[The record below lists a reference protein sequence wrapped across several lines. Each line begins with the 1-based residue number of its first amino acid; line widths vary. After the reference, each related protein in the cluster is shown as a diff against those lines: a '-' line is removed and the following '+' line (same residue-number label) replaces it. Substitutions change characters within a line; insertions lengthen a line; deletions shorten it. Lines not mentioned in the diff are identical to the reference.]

1 MSDDKLVPF
10 GGRTRRPDPRKLQEF
25 AATAH
30 KLQREREAAAST
42 VAQLLRDT
50 PREQWP
56 DLARRED
63 LRTCG
68 ALEQLGNLV
77 AQVLGRDPQHALAV
91 AELAASIADTIADN
105 AYPRVVVA
113 QLRAHAWKDVA
124 KPLLYLARFD
134 DALAAVDRAEA
145 YLESFAALSHDR
157 AIVRLVRAAILGE
170 IDRYEESFVLLREC
184 KQVFRD
190 HGDTARLIL
199 AGISEGVLLHRLR
212 KYREARETYL
222 LLLDSTRESIDRE
235 SAACLHNVIGHCSV
249 ELGDFDS
256 AAIYLSRAN
265 EMFLALGQPL
275 QAAKAE
281 LGRGRML
288 VRQGDVERGIAH
300 LRAIREQFL
309 RGGLIEEAG
318 ICGLDMVEGLL
329 LRDRAGEAGALARQI
344 IDEFRRAGLNKR
356 AITALGYLDEAIAA
370 QKASTATVVHV
381 REYILSLRTCP
392 EREFV
397 AVA

>member
-1 MSDDKLVPF
+1 MSDEKLVPF
-10 GGRTRRPDPRKLQEF
+10 GGRMRRPDPRKLAEF

-30 KLQREREAAAST
+30 KLQRERETAAST

-50 PREQWP
+50 PREQWR
-56 DLARRED
+56 DLAQRDD

-91 AELAASIADTIADN
+91 AELAASIADTIADD
-105 AYPRVVVA
+105 AYPPVVVA

-124 KPLLYLARFD
+124 KPLLYLARF
-134 DALAAVDRAEA
+134 AEAVAAIDRAESH
-145 YLESFAALSHDR
+145 LESFAALSHDR

-170 IDRYEESFVLLREC
+170 IDRYEESFALLKEC

-212 KYREARETYL
+212 KYREARESYL

-249 ELGDFDS
+249 ELGDFES
-256 AAIYLSRAN
+256 AELYLSRAN
-265 EMFLALGQPL
+265 ELFSALGQPL

-288 VRQGDVERGIAH
+288 VRQGDIERGIVH
-300 LRAIREQFL
+300 LQMTRDQFL

-318 ICGLDMVEGLL
+318 ICGLDVVEGLL
-329 LRDRAGEAGALARQI
+329 LRDRAPEAGALARRI
-344 IDEFRRAGLNKR
+344 IEEFSRAGLNKR

-370 QKASTATVVHV
+370 QKASSATVTQV